1 MPVVHDEDEVD
12 DVNLPSQPDESSIR
26 NRYTSLDIHDTGV
39 IDVQMLCKIPKVDL
53 EQLSLHML
61 SHACSKQD
69 TEPVVAEMFLQLL
82 FCPSFD
88 QLLDANTQF
97 LTEQKLPCKNIL
109 TIFLET
115 WIL

>member
-1 MPVVHDEDEVD
+1 M
-12 DVNLPSQPDESSIR
+12 
-26 NRYTSLDIHDTGV
+26 T
-39 IDVQMLCKIPKVDL
+39 DVQMLCKIPKVDL

-115 WIL
+115 WILSTHGRYKSFVHLLYQFQQLLSIKKPIRATHGVSS